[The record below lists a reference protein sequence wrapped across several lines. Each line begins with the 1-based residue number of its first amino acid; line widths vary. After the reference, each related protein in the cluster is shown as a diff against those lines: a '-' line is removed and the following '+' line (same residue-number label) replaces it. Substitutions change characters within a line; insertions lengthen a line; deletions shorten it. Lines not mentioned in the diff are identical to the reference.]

1 MQKRIILGI
10 LIIIWMITIF
20 LFSNQDGM
28 ESENTSDIITNRLVN
43 ETIENNIEIEENVD
57 NTNNENINNSV
68 NVAKYNYELEMYKG
82 EVRLVV
88 RKSAHFIIY
97 LVGGILLFNFFRT
110 YNISLRNQIIYAI
123 LGIILYASSDEFH
136 QLFVN
141 GRTARV
147 EDVLLDTLGAIVGI
161 LLNLICLK
169 IVYKIKNK
177 KDKSIENK
185 SNLSREN

>member
-43 ETIENNIEIEENVD
+43 ETIENDIEIEENVD

-68 NVAKYNYELEMYKG
+68 NVAKYNYEFEMYKG

>member
-68 NVAKYNYELEMYKG
+68 NVAKYNYEFEMYKG

-147 EDVLLDTLGAIVGI
+147 EDVLLDTLGATVGI

>member
-20 LFSNQDGM
+20 LFSSQDGM

-68 NVAKYNYELEMYKG
+68 NVAKYNYEFEMYKG

>member
-97 LVGGILLFNFFRT
+97 LVGGFLLFNFFRT

>member
-68 NVAKYNYELEMYKG
+68 NVAKYNYEFEMYKG

-185 SNLSREN
+185 SNLRREN

>member
-43 ETIENNIEIEENVD
+43 ETIENDIEIEENLD

-68 NVAKYNYELEMYKG
+68 NVAKYNYEFEMYKG

-97 LVGGILLFNFFRT
+97 LVGGFLLFNFFRT

>member
-43 ETIENNIEIEENVD
+43 ETIENDIEIEENLD

-68 NVAKYNYELEMYKG
+68 NVAKYNYEFEMYKG

-97 LVGGILLFNFFRT
+97 LVGGFLLFNFFRT
-110 YNISLRNQIIYAI
+110 YNISLRNQIICAI

>member
-43 ETIENNIEIEENVD
+43 ETIENDIEIEENVD

-68 NVAKYNYELEMYKG
+68 NVAKYNYEFEMYKG

-97 LVGGILLFNFFRT
+97 LVGGFLLFNFFRT
-110 YNISLRNQIIYAI
+110 YNMSLKKQI
-123 LGIILYASSDEFH
+123 LFSIICIIIYASSDEFH

>member
-20 LFSNQDGM
+20 LFSSQDGM
-28 ESENTSDIITNRLVN
+28 ESESTSDIITNRIVN

-68 NVAKYNYELEMYKG
+68 NVAKYNYEFEMYKG

-161 LLNLICLK
+161 LINIIFLK
-169 IVYKIKNK
+169 IICKMKNK
-177 KDKSIENK
+177 KDKALDDTSKLSKEN
-185 SNLSREN
+185 

>member
-68 NVAKYNYELEMYKG
+68 NVAKYNYEFEMYKG

-97 LVGGILLFNFFRT
+97 LIGGFLLFNFFRT

>member
-43 ETIENNIEIEENVD
+43 ETIENDIEIEENVD
-57 NTNNENINNSV
+57 NTNNENINNSL
-68 NVAKYNYELEMYKG
+68 NVAKYNYEFEMYKG

-97 LVGGILLFNFFRT
+97 LVGGFLLFNFFRT

-141 GRTARV
+141 GRTARI